1 MNICYTLGLTSTQ
14 YIWQWKILLSNCFLL
29 EDIRSYQK
37 KITTL
42 WRFIFLLLA
51 AQAKTLESSLISFLF
66 FSSTRNYWQ
75 LWQPWSNKV
84 TVQLFT
90 TIATACLGQAS
101 HSWPSI
107 AVTKTMI
114 KSGVG
119 REGSMWLTSHSP
131 SLREAETMEDLL
143 TGLLSGLA
151 QTAFLYKA
159 EPPAPE
165 QLYPQ
170 CAVPSPSIIIRKIL
184 P

>member
-1 MNICYTLGLTSTQ
+1 MKIHLSSSSCSGQNFG
-14 YIWQWKILLSNCFLL
+14 ILLDF
-29 EDIRSYQK
+29 
-37 KITTL
+37 
-42 WRFIFLLLA
+42 FP
-51 AQAKTLESSLISFLF
+51 F
-66 FSSTRNYWQ
+66 FSSTHNYWQ

-84 TVQLFT
+84 TIQLFT
-90 TIATACLGQAS
+90 TTDTACLGQAS

-151 QTAFLYKA
+151 QTASYTRQNRLPQNSSTHNALY
-159 EPPAPE
+159 
-165 QLYPQ
+165 
-170 CAVPSPSIIIRKIL
+170 L
-184 P
+184 PHLSLSEKFSLRLA